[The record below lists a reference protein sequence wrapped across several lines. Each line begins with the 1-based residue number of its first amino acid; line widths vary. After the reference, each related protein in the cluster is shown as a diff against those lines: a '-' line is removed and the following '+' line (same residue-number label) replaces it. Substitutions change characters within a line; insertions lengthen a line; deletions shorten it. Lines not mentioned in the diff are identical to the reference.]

1 MLTLL
6 MSEWD
11 LACYQRRCDMA
22 KNVVKIIMKGSID
35 EQNRVMNP
43 VLDITK
49 LTRAE
54 KLRAMEELWEDL
66 SRPEAEYESP
76 EWHGEVL
83 RAREV
88 DVQAG
93 RDEFVPWEAA
103 KQIRGK
109 PITYL
114 NPTEPVAIDDWEVYK

>member
-1 MLTLL
+1 

-66 SRPEAEYESP
+66 SRPEAEYENMNRQSGMGKCF
-76 EWHGEVL
+76 ERVKRMSRL
-83 RAREV
+83 
-88 DVQAG
+88 AG
-93 RDEFVPWEAA
+93 MSLC
-103 KQIRGK
+103 RGRQRNK
-109 PITYL
+109 FAE
-114 NPTEPVAIDDWEVYK
+114 NR